1 MFEVVEQIDRLFF
14 YFLDRFD
21 FSSIMFLA
29 FFSYYYF
36 YLFFLVFSLY
46 LYFFERDRRIFS
58 LLVLL
63 SLIGF
68 SVIYILKYTIK
79 RDRYE
84 NSIIQKIDYSFPSSH
99 SYFATLIILFSIYFV
114 RAYYFKYPI
123 MLFSFFE
130 FFSIL
135 ILKIHYLSDV
145 IFSVV
150 FAISLFYL
158 FNNLKI
164 YDKILQRVKLIRK
177 RISLD

>member
-68 SVIYILKYTIK
+68 SVIY
-79 RDRYE
+79 
-84 NSIIQKIDYSFPSSH
+84 
-99 SYFATLIILFSIYFV
+99 
-114 RAYYFKYPI
+114 
-123 MLFSFFE
+123 
-130 FFSIL
+130 
-135 ILKIHYLSDV
+135 
-145 IFSVV
+145 
-150 FAISLFYL
+150 
-158 FNNLKI
+158 
-164 YDKILQRVKLIRK
+164 
-177 RISLD
+177 